1 MVWWNFSKKEHI
13 LEEKFSE
20 IRTVLE
26 SSFGKVKT
34 DMSDVSEWIKHL
46 ECHRTEHNESI
57 KNIEERLRLIE
68 TSIFHTKAHNSQYNL
83 NEIEH
88 VQTFKR
94 SNQTIMNVQNIE
106 DLTPAQKQV
115 VGLLIYAEEAM
126 TYEDISKKLGINIV
140 TVRRHINDVKRAGIK
155 INEKVS
161 VKSRKKMFLVD
172 ESLKELIL
180 ANKLG

>member
-1 MVWWNFSKKEHI
+1 MAWWNFAKKEHI

-26 SSFGKVKT
+26 NSFSRVKD
-34 DMSDVSEWIKHL
+34 DMSDVGEWIKHL
-46 ECHRTEHNESI
+46 ENHRAKHDDSI
-57 KNIEERLRLIE
+57 KKIEERLHVLE
-68 TSIFHTKAHNSQYNL
+68 TNIFHHSVVNPYN
-83 NEIEH
+83 NVNDIER

-94 SNQTIMNVQNIE
+94 SNQSIMNVQSID

-115 VGLLIYAEEAM
+115 VGLLIYAGDAM
-126 TYEDISKKLGINIV
+126 TYEDISKKLGISIV
-140 TVRRHINDVKRAGIK
+140 TVRRHINDVKRAGFK

-180 ANKLG
+180 AQK

>member
-1 MVWWNFSKKEHI
+1 MAWWNFLKKEYI
-13 LEEKFSE
+13 LEERFSE

-26 SSFGKVKT
+26 SSFGKVKE

-46 ECHRTEHNESI
+46 ETHRSKHNDSI
-57 KNIEERLRLIE
+57 KKIEERLHAIE
-68 TSIFHTKAHNSQYNL
+68 TNIFHTHSSRSANIL
-83 NEIEH
+83 NEVEH

-94 SNQTIMNVQNIE
+94 SNQSIMNVQSVD

-115 VGLLIYAEEAM
+115 VGLLVYAEEAM

-161 VKSRKKMFLVD
+161 VKSRKKMFLAD
-172 ESLKELIL
+172 KSLKEIIL
-180 ANKLG
+180 THN